1 MIFKILMLLLVVAG
15 LVYWIKQPRRIQPGS
30 QGASY
35 APVRARR
42 PVFIALCIAAAISA
56 VAALM
61 TALLW
66 MGGVAGGV
74 TGGGYH
80 GEADYLLTVSG
91 SLLALAVACAVAA
104 FLKRRG

>member
-15 LVYWIKQPRRIQPGS
+15 LVYWIKQPRRIQPG
-30 QGASY
+30 
-35 APVRARR
+35 APYPSVPARR
-42 PVFIALCIAAAISA
+42 PAFIVLCVATAISLVAAI
-56 VAALM
+56 L

-80 GEADYLLTVSG
+80 GEADFLLPVSG
-91 SLLALAVACAVAA
+91 SLLALAVACAVGA
-104 FLKRRG
+104 FIKRRS

>member
-1 MIFKILMLLLVVAG
+1 MIFKILMLLLIAAG
-15 LVYWIKQPRRIQPGS
+15 LIYWIKQPRRVLP
-30 QGASY
+30 ASPY
-35 APVRARR
+35 VSARPRR
-42 PVFIALCIAAAISA
+42 PVFIALCIAAAIS
-56 VAALM
+56 VAAAIL

-80 GEADYLLTVSG
+80 GEADFLLPVSAC
-91 SLLALAVACAVAA
+91 LLALGVACAVAA

>member
-15 LVYWIKQPRRIQPGS
+15 LVYWIKQPRRIQPS
-30 QGASY
+30 APY
-35 APVRARR
+35 APVRPRR
-42 PVFIALCIAAAISA
+42 PIFIALCIAAAISV
-56 VAALM
+56 VASLL
-61 TALLW
+61 TALFW

-80 GEADYLLTVSG
+80 GEADFLLPVSG
-91 SLLALAVACAVAA
+91 SLLALGTACAVGA

>member
-15 LVYWIKQPRRIQPGS
+15 LVYWIKQPRRVQPGMP
-30 QGASY
+30 Y
-35 APVRARR
+35 PPVRPRR
-42 PVFIALCIAAAISA
+42 PVFIALCIASAISV
-56 VAALM
+56 VASLLS
-61 TALLW
+61 ALLW

-80 GEADYLLTVSG
+80 GEADFLLPVSG
-91 SLLALAVACAVAA
+91 SLLALGVACAVGA